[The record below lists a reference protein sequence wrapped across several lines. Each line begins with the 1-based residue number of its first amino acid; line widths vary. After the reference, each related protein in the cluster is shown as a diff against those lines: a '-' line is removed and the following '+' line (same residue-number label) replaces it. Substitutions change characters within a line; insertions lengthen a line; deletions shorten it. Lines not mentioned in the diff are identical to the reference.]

1 MTQSSYDIFLPGDY
15 FFDLIYTGLPEFPT
29 LGREIFSEGLATT
42 GGALFIT
49 AVALHRL
56 GVKVAWSS
64 SFGTDSYSQFVRQLA
79 VDEGLDMSHARD
91 LDRPFRRI
99 STALPYQGERAFISY
114 VDPLPADQDDYWLA
128 QMQACDF
135 RHLHLGAVWSPER
148 LDRMA
153 QVARARGATIS
164 MDCQDMPDLYS
175 ICSWKDLLAKI
186 DLFMPNAREAMQI
199 TGSTAVQGAIETL
212 MEWAKAVVVKD
223 GANGAWLGYEGAV
236 HHIPAI
242 DAGPVL
248 DTTGAGDSF
257 NAGFLYGWIVEG
269 APFEVCARYGNIC
282 GGISVTAVGGAT
294 AAPTLDTLKEW
305 YARIEA

>member
-1 MTQSSYDIFLPGDY
+1 MEPVYDVFVPGDY
-15 FFDLIYTGLPEFPT
+15 FFDLIYTGLPEFPV
-29 LGREIFSEGLATT
+29 LGREIFSRGLQTT

-56 GVKVAWSS
+56 AVKVAWSS

-79 VDEGLDMSHARD
+79 VDEGLDMRYARD

-114 VDPLPADQDDYWLA
+114 VDPVPTDQDDYWLA
-128 QMQACDF
+128 QMQSCNF
-135 RHLHLGAVWSPER
+135 RHLHLGAVLAHGR
-148 LDRMA
+148 LERMA
-153 QVARARGATIS
+153 HVARARGATIS
-164 MDCQDMPDLYS
+164 MDCQDMPDLYNV
-175 ICSWKDLLAKI
+175 CSWRDLLAMI
-186 DLFMPNAREAMQI
+186 DLFIPNAREAMQI
-199 TGSTAVQGAIETL
+199 TGTTAVQRAIETL
-212 MEWAKAVVVKD
+212 MEWVKVVVVKD
-223 GANGAWLGYEGAV
+223 GANGAWLGHGGEV
-236 HHIPAI
+236 RHIPAI
-242 DAGPVL
+242 DAGPVV

-294 AAPTLDTLKEW
+294 SAPTLATLKEW
-305 YARIEA
+305 DARLAR

>member
-1 MTQSSYDIFLPGDY
+1 MQPVYDIFLPGDY

-56 GVKVAWSS
+56 GVQVAWSS

-79 VDEGLDMSHARD
+79 ADEGLDLSQARD

-114 VDPLPADQDDYWLA
+114 VDPLPPDQDDYWLA
-128 QMQACDF
+128 QMQACQF

-148 LDRMA
+148 LERMA
-153 QVARARGATIS
+153 HVARARGATIS
-164 MDCQDMPDLYS
+164 MDCQDMPDLYN
-175 ICSWKDLLAKI
+175 ICSWQELLAMI

-199 TGSTAVQGAIETL
+199 TGSTTVQGAIETL
-212 MEWAKAVVVKD
+212 MEWARAVIVKD
-223 GANGAWLGYEGAV
+223 GANGAWLGTGGAV
-236 HHIPAI
+236 QHVPAI

-269 APFEVCARYGNIC
+269 APFDVCARYGNIC

-294 AAPTLDTLKEW
+294 AAPALDTLKAW
-305 YARIEA
+305 YAQTAPD

>member
-1 MTQSSYDIFLPGDY
+1 MEPVYDIFVPGDY
-15 FFDLIYTGLPEFPT
+15 FFDLIYTGLPEFPV

-79 VDEGLDMSHARD
+79 QDEGLDLSQARI

-114 VDPLPADQDDYWLA
+114 VDPVPPDQDDYWLE
-128 QMQACDF
+128 QMRSCNF
-135 RHLHLGAVWSPER
+135 RHLHLGAVLSHDR
-148 LDRMA
+148 LERMA
-153 QVARARGATIS
+153 EVARARGATIS
-164 MDCQDMPDLYS
+164 MDCQDFPDLYS
-175 ICSWKDLLAKI
+175 ICSWQNLLAMI
-186 DLFMPNAREAMQI
+186 DLFVPNAREAMQI
-199 TGSTAVQGAIETL
+199 TGTTAVQSAIEKL
-212 MEWAKAVVVKD
+212 MEWVKVVVVKD
-223 GANGAWLGYEGAV
+223 GANGAWLGYEGEV
-236 HHIPAI
+236 HHLPAI

-269 APFEVCARYGNIC
+269 APLEVLSLIH
-282 GGISVTAVGGAT
+282 I
-294 AAPTLDTLKEW
+294 
-305 YARIEA
+305 

>member
-1 MTQSSYDIFLPGDY
+1 MEPVYDIFVPGDY
-15 FFDLIYTGLPEFPT
+15 FFDLIYTGLPEFPV

-79 VDEGLDMSHARD
+79 QDEGLDLSQARI

-114 VDPLPADQDDYWLA
+114 VDPVPPDQDDYWLE
-128 QMQACDF
+128 QMRSCNF
-135 RHLHLGAVWSPER
+135 RHLHLGAVLSHDR
-148 LDRMA
+148 LERMA
-153 QVARARGATIS
+153 EVARARGATIS
-164 MDCQDMPDLYS
+164 MDCQDFPDLYS
-175 ICSWKDLLAKI
+175 ICSWQNLLAMI
-186 DLFMPNAREAMQI
+186 DLFVPNAREAMQI
-199 TGSTAVQGAIETL
+199 TGTSAVQSAIEKL
-212 MEWAKAVVVKD
+212 MEWVKVVVVKD
-223 GANGAWLGYEGAV
+223 GANGAWLGYEGEV
-236 HHIPAI
+236 HHLPAI

-269 APFEVCARYGNIC
+269 APLEVCARYGNIC

-294 AAPTLDTLKEW
+294 AAPTLATLKEW
-305 YARIEA
+305 YARLAR